1 MLDSLSDR
9 LGNALGD
16 LRSSGRLSE
25 DDINTA
31 MREIRLA
38 LLEADVNFEV
48 VKSFVATAKERA
60 HGAEVSESLTPGQ
73 EVVKIV
79 HDELTKLMGEGSTK
93 PELTGSPAVIL
104 VCGLQGSG
112 KTTTCGKLAK
122 LIEQQGKRPALV
134 ACDVYRP
141 AAIQQLVTIGG
152 QAGVPVYVH
161 GTDLSP
167 VEIAKRGIQQA
178 KEEGRDVVIVDT
190 AGRLTVYKDLM
201 VELVQIRNAVK
212 PTDTLL
218 VLDAMTGQ
226 DAVTTAQNFQA
237 AIDFSGLILTKLDGD
252 ARGGAALSVRAI
264 TGVPIKVITTGEKLD
279 QIEEFHPDRLASRIL
294 GMGDVLSLIEEA
306 ERKVDRAQAEKLA
319 NKIKK
324 GKGFDLEDFREQL
337 KQMQNMGGVA
347 SIMDKLPGM
356 GALPPGAAKMVDD
369 SKFKRMESIINS
381 MTPRERWN
389 ADALNGSGK
398 RCITQGS
405 GTQIQDL
412 NQLLKQHKQMQKVMK
427 KMKGGN
433 MANMMRGLGGM
444 RGAGG
449 MGGPGDI
456 FRRFWV
462 LRVRFMQ
469 LSFYLCNRIVHRG
482 CERGVASNWTCDTRF
497 QSPGI

>member
-9 LGNALGD
+9 LGSALGD

-48 VKSFVATAKERA
+48 VKSFVATVKERA
-60 HGAEVSESLTPGQ
+60 LGAEVSDSLTPGQ

-93 PELTGSPAVIL
+93 LELTGSPAVIL

-152 QAGVPVYVH
+152 QAGVPVYEH

-190 AGRLTVYKDLM
+190 AGRLTVDKDLM
-201 VELVQIRNAVK
+201 DELVQIRNAVK

-226 DAVTTAQNFQA
+226 DAVATAQNFQA

-294 GMGDVLSLIEEA
+294 GMGDVLSLIERA
-306 ERKVDRAQAEKLA
+306 EQFVDKDKAEELVDKVGDKTAKAIRDVFDREY
-319 NKIKK
+319 
-324 GKGFDLEDFREQL
+324 G
-337 KQMQNMGGVA
+337 
-347 SIMDKLPGM
+347 
-356 GALPPGAAKMVDD
+356 
-369 SKFKRMESIINS
+369 
-381 MTPRERWN
+381 
-389 ADALNGSGK
+389 
-398 RCITQGS
+398 
-405 GTQIQDL
+405 
-412 NQLLKQHKQMQKVMK
+412 
-427 KMKGGN
+427 
-433 MANMMRGLGGM
+433 
-444 RGAGG
+444 
-449 MGGPGDI
+449 
-456 FRRFWV
+456 
-462 LRVRFMQ
+462 
-469 LSFYLCNRIVHRG
+469 
-482 CERGVASNWTCDTRF
+482 
-497 QSPGI
+497 

>member
-1 MLDSLSDR
+1 
-9 LGNALGD
+9 
-16 LRSSGRLSE
+16 
-25 DDINTA
+25 

-48 VKSFVATAKERA
+48 VKSFVATVKERA
-60 HGAEVSESLTPGQ
+60 LGAEVSDSLTPGQ

-93 PELTGSPAVIL
+93 LELTGSPAVIL

-152 QAGVPVYVH
+152 QAGVPVYEH

-190 AGRLTVYKDLM
+190 AGRLTVDKDLM
-201 VELVQIRNAVK
+201 DELVQIRNAVK

-226 DAVTTAQNFQA
+226 DAVATAQNFQA

-294 GMGDVLSLIEEA
+294 GMGDVLSLIERAEQFVDKDKA
-306 ERKVDRAQAEKLA
+306 EELERKMRKAEFGLDDMLDQLRSIRKMGSLSSVLGMLPGV
-319 NKIKK
+319 
-324 GKGFDLEDFREQL
+324 GKQL
-337 KQMQNMGGVA
+337 KN
-347 SIMDKLPGM
+347 
-356 GALPPGAAKMVDD
+356 AKVDD
-369 SKFKRMESIINS
+369 GQLDRVEAIILS
-381 MTPRERWN
+381 MTPEERTN
-389 ADALNGSGK
+389 PKLINGSRRLRIANGSGVSVTEVNAL
-398 RCITQGS
+398 I
-405 GTQIQDL
+405 
-412 NQLLKQHKQMQKVMK
+412 KQYDQMK
-427 KMKGGN
+427 KMMKTF
-433 MANMMRGLGGM
+433 
-444 RGAGG
+444 AGG
-449 MGGPGDI
+449 KGKMPKMPKGMELPPELQG
-456 FRRFWV
+456 
-462 LRVRFMQ
+462 
-469 LSFYLCNRIVHRG
+469 
-482 CERGVASNWTCDTRF
+482 
-497 QSPGI
+497 